1 MSASDVNVFENEDM
15 RQLLEHIGKAKLAYD
30 ALSDAHCKA
39 RADATQA
46 NRLAL
51 ERQREV
57 ESLQRQLKS
66 LEADMRTA
74 IDERDSFRVVCD
86 DQRDKATEWQRTSI
100 ACSGE
105 LACVYVALADVS
117 DRLVDLMA
125 SWQVAH
131 AAEELDVMA
140 CVLGLGSV
148 SVGLAATV
156 FEHRSRVGAPQ
167 HAVQIKRVD
176 PPTPWRPHAARAV
189 ATLLADMKHRGRA
202 PAPEEVIEAWTDI
215 VAQEM
220 ELLICGPDA
229 KG

>member
-1 MSASDVNVFENEDM
+1 VNVFDNDEM
-15 RQLLEHIGKAKLAYD
+15 RQVLEYIGKAKIAYE
-30 ALSDAHCKA
+30 ALEDAHSKA
-39 RADATQA
+39 RIESTRA
-46 NRLAL
+46 NRLAF
-51 ERQREV
+51 ERQLEV
-57 ESLQRQLKS
+57 ESLTRQVKS
-66 LEADMRTA
+66 LEGDLRTA

-86 DQRDKATEWQRTSI
+86 DQRDRATEWQRTSI

-105 LACVYVALADVS
+105 LASVYVALAEVS
-117 DRLVDLMA
+117 DKLVDLMA

-176 PPTPWRPHAARAV
+176 PPTPWRPHAKRAV
-189 ATLLADMKHRGRA
+189 EALLADMKQRGRA
-202 PAPEEVIEAWTDI
+202 PATEEVLETWTDI
-215 VAQEM
+215 VAKEM

-229 KG
+229 EG